1 MRKSLL
7 AASLLLSTLAQ
18 ADLLDALQHYERK
31 DYPKATA
38 EFTQLLPLGNEVAA
52 FNLAVMSYKGEG
64 TAKDPVKALAYFQL
78 AAELGDTRAAGVIS
92 SISKQLS
99 ATELQ
104 QADEQSHLL
113 LEQVLVKTLEE
124 DNSDRVNFPEVVSRK
139 APAYPK
145 DAAHKGLFGYNVLRF
160 VIDEQGNVSAV
171 EVLGSFPAKT
181 FDKASIRAIQSW
193 KYAATGQK
201 HQGKVALHYSL
212 GPLSKHKVTQFMQK
226 NQLVEYALAGSPQHQ
241 YMLGTMMD
249 LLATNANYHV
259 NVDKDLPVEV
269 SKELP
274 EQFFSRNSSFKTR
287 IEGFY
292 GSAEVNT
299 NEKGVITRVVSSDK
313 MELQQAS
320 ALLVG
325 KELDEDASQGHYK
338 LWADP
343 GKVAVVEPVITLS
356 QLHSGHYWWNMA
368 AKNGSLDAQR
378 QLAAFSPQWENYLL
392 LNNDPQVQTWSGVR
406 KILQGDKV
414 EGQLLLDKAVAQN
427 YELAA
432 ELKATL

>member
-7 AASLLLSTLAQ
+7 AASLLLSTMAQ

-52 FNLAVMSYKGEG
+52 FNLAVMFYKGEG
-64 TAKDPVKALAYFQL
+64 TTADPVKALAYFQL

-325 KELDEDASQGHYK
+325 KELDEDASHGHYK

-432 ELKATL
+432 ELKAAL

>member
-18 ADLLDALQHYERK
+18 ADLLDALQHYEQK
-31 DYPKATA
+31 DYPKASA

-52 FNLAVMSYKGEG
+52 FNLAVMFYKGEG
-64 TAKDPVKALAYFQL
+64 TAADPVKALAYFQL

-113 LEQVLVKTLEE
+113 LTQVQVREIE
-124 DNSDRVNFPEVVSRK
+124 DERTDLIDFPEVVSRK
-139 APAYPK
+139 APSYPK
-145 DAAHKGLFGYNVLRF
+145 EAATKGLFGYNVLRF

-181 FDKASIRAIQSW
+181 FDKASIRAIKSW

-212 GPLSKHKVTQFMQK
+212 GPLSKHRVTQFMQEHK
-226 NQLVEYALAGSPQHQ
+226 LVEYAVAGSPQHQ

-259 NVDKDLPVEV
+259 NVDKDLPLEV
-269 SKELP
+269 STELP
-274 EQFFSRNSSFKTR
+274 KQFFSRKSSFKTR

-292 GSAEVNT
+292 GSAEVKT
-299 NEKGVITRVVSSDK
+299 DPKGVVTEVLSADK
-313 MELQQAS
+313 MKLQQAS
-320 ALLVG
+320 ALLIG
-325 KELDEDASQGHYK
+325 KELDEDASHGHYR
-338 LWADP
+338 LWGDP
-343 GKVAVVEPVITLS
+343 GKAAVVEPVITLS
-356 QLHSGHYWWNMA
+356 QLHSGHYWWSMA

-392 LNNDPQVQTWSGVR
+392 QNNDPQVQAWSGVR

-414 EGQLLLDKAVAQN
+414 EGQLLLEKAIAQH
-427 YELAA
+427 YELAS
-432 ELKATL
+432 ELKAAL

>member
-7 AASLLLSTLAQ
+7 AAGLLFSTLAQ
-18 ADLLDALQHYERK
+18 ADLLDALQHYELK
-31 DYPKATA
+31 DYPKATV
-38 EFTQLLPLGNEVAA
+38 EFTELLPLGNEIAA
-52 FNLAVMSYKGEG
+52 FNLAVMFYKGEG
-64 TAKDPVKALAYFQL
+64 TTADPVKALAYFQL

-92 SISKQLS
+92 TLSKKLS

-104 QADEQSHLL
+104 QADEQSHQL
-113 LEQVLVKTLEE
+113 LEQVLVKTLE
-124 DNSDRVNFPEVVSRK
+124 DDDSDRVSFPDVVSRK
-139 APAYPK
+139 APVYPQG
-145 DAAHKGLFGYNVLRF
+145 AANKGLFGYNVLRF

-171 EVLGSFPAKT
+171 DVLSSFPAKT
-181 FDKASIRAIQSW
+181 FDKTSIRAIKSW

-212 GPLSKHKVTQFMQK
+212 GPLSKHKVTQFMQQHK
-226 NQLVEYALAGSPQHQ
+226 LVEYAIAGSPQHQ

-249 LLATNANYHV
+249 LLATNASYHV
-259 NVDKDLPVEV
+259 NVDKDLPLEIRE
-269 SKELP
+269 ELP
-274 EQFFSRNSSFKTR
+274 EQLFSRKSSFKTK

-299 NEKGVITRVVSSDK
+299 NEKGVVTKVVSSDK
-313 MELQQAS
+313 MELRDAS

-325 KELDEDASQGHYK
+325 KELDEDARHGHYT

-343 GKVAVVEPVITLS
+343 GKAAFIEPVITLS
-356 QLHSGHYWWNMA
+356 QLHSGHYWWSMA

-378 QLAAFSPQWENYLL
+378 QLAAFSQQWENYLL
-392 LNNDPQVQTWSGVR
+392 KNNDPQVQTWSGVR

>member
-7 AASLLLSTLAQ
+7 AASLLFSTLAQ
-18 ADLLDALQHYERK
+18 ADLLDALQHYDKK
-31 DYPKATA
+31 DYAKATA
-38 EFTQLLPLGNEVAA
+38 EFTALLPLGNEVAA
-52 FNLAVMSYKGEG
+52 FNLAVMFYKGEG
-64 TAKDPVKALAYFQL
+64 ATADPVKALAYFQL
-78 AAELGDTRAAGVIS
+78 AAELGDDRAAGVIS
-92 SISKQLS
+92 SMSKKLS

-113 LEQVLVKTLEE
+113 LSQVLVKTLEE
-124 DNSDRVNFPEVVSRK
+124 NQPAQADFPEVVSRRV
-139 APAYPK
+139 PSYPEE
-145 DAAHKGLFGYNVLRF
+145 AARKGHFGYNVLRF

-181 FDKASIRAIQSW
+181 FDKASIRAIKSW

-201 HQGKVALHYSL
+201 HERKVTLHYSL
-212 GPLSKHKVTQFMQK
+212 GPLSKSKVTQFMQEHK
-226 NQLVEYALAGSPQHQ
+226 LVEYAVAGSPQHQ

-259 NVDKDLPVEV
+259 NVDEDLPIEV
-269 SKELP
+269 GRELP
-274 EQFFSRNSSFKTR
+274 EQLFSRTSSFKTQ

-299 NEKGVITRVVSSDK
+299 DEKGVITKVISSGK
-313 MELQQAS
+313 MELGQAS

-325 KELDEDASQGHYK
+325 KELDDDASNGHYR

-343 GKVAVVEPVITLS
+343 GKVAFVEPVITLS
-356 QLHSGHYWWNMA
+356 QLHSGHFWWSMA

-378 QLAAFSPQWENYLL
+378 QLAAFSQQWENYLL
-392 LNNDPQVQTWSGVR
+392 KNNDPQVQTWSGVR
-406 KILQGDKV
+406 KILQGNKV
-414 EGQLLLDKAVAQN
+414 EGQLLLDKAIAQN
-427 YELAA
+427 YGVAA
-432 ELKATL
+432 ELKAVL